1 MVRIYMD
8 GIFDIFHRGHIESI
22 KKCKEFGDEVII
34 GIISDNDAKAYKR
47 LPIISENDRCTI
59 IENLKDVSSIIFPA
73 PLIIDQRF
81 IEENNID
88 YVVHAFNNEKDFEK
102 QKKFFEV
109 PISLKKFFRIDY
121 YNKISTTS
129 IIKKIKDQ
137 Y

>member
-1 MVRIYMD
+1 MD